1 MTALTHSRISANDVL
16 ALVRNSVHSEHSKR
30 SYERSALEFLIWWRT
45 SGAPGFVK
53 ATVQEYRSALEAR
66 GLSSS
71 SVNLQMCVIRRLAA
85 EMADNG
91 LLGREAAEGIGKV
104 KGAKRSGVR
113 LGNWLSPSQAEA
125 LISATDAG
133 TMKGKRD
140 RALLSILLG
149 GGFRRGEASMLAFAD
164 IQQREGRW
172 VVADLLGKHGRIRT
186 VPIPAWAKAAM
197 DDWQRSAGLVEGHVF
212 RPLSKAGSVAGAR
225 LSSQSIFN
233 IVRWYGDQIGVTIG
247 PHDLRR
253 TFAKLAQKGNA
264 ALDQIQL
271 SLGHSSIETT
281 QLYLG
286 LRLNLQDAP
295 CDHLG
300 IPISLQESSG
310 PQSGPQ
316 SDAVATCSSSGS
328 LQNSTERASS
338 PAC

>member
-1 MTALTHSRISANDVL
+1 MTALIQSHTTGHDLL

-30 SYERSALEFLIWWRT
+30 SYERATLEFLIWCRT
-45 SGAPGFVK
+45 SGAPAFVK
-53 ATVQEYRSALEAR
+53 ATVQEYRSALESR

-91 LLGREAAEGIGKV
+91 LLGREAAEGIGRV

-113 LGNWLSPSQAEA
+113 LGNWLSLSQAEA

-133 TMKGKRD
+133 TTKGKRD

-149 GGFRRGEASMLAFAD
+149 AGLRRGEASRLAFSD

-172 VVADLLGKHGRIRT
+172 VVADLVGKHGRMRT
-186 VPIPAWAKAAM
+186 VPIPAWAKAAI

-225 LSSQSIFN
+225 LGSQSIFN
-233 IVRWYGDQIGVTIG
+233 VVRWYSELIGVAIG

-253 TFAKLAQKGNA
+253 TFAKLAHKGNA

-286 LRLNLQDAP
+286 LQLNLQDAP

-300 IPISLQESSG
+300 IHVSLQESSG
-310 PQSGPQ
+310 PKSH
-316 SDAVATCSSSGS
+316 AFATCDPSGR
-328 LQNSTERASS
+328 LHTEVL
-338 PAC
+338 